1 MASPSRRPGLVGRP
15 LVMSQHTI
23 ISGRRFA
30 WSTRNPLFS
39 ASERSARSRSAAAQT
54 WPATRRTRITAP

>member
-1 MASPSRRPGLVGRP
+1 LVGRP

-54 WPATRRTRITAP
+54 WPATRRTSITAP